1 MKQLFHFDSVHVATS
16 NPAGDNAILPT
27 FQQVADEDYVAFVD
41 RRRAR
46 IGKEAPRPPHYTQ
59 SRWGGVTRVATPDR
73 LPKTQD
79 QLDLKEFLR
88 QPLSNNEIDTVIEHH
103 FCYDPWH
110 QYEQEDRQEMQ
121 RIYYLPGA
129 AAKLGGWEGVQKAH
143 IMSRHRIKERW
154 QQLGVWDLKW
164 GIPVNLKGL
173 FQPADEFNWWPWLN
187 PGYALSPIGNAKLKG
202 PEICAARRY
211 LQKKKEQGREAE
223 APARIME
230 LANRAAGISANHD
243 ESPITSR
250 PWFLFALEVAAEEV
264 RLGRHP
270 RADRHDT
277 FLTARINVA
286 ARWQR
291 DGYWKDSW
299 TDNAKFGSFED
310 GWSSLPGW
318 TWGHELPSPG
328 TPDPDGMEFTPS
340 EIDAIEAIRP
350 PTPPPWPKPAPGA
363 SPAAWHVWKHF
374 NKRLAS
380 DLAEQQSTPR
390 PPDDDEDS
398 LGRPGAVASGTAGE
412 SAHQSIL
419 EDDADMAPRAEHS
432 RASIRGT
439 TSPNLH
445 RQARQSATATT
456 TRRPL
461 TRLDAGTTCS
471 DPASI
476 ASPSAAGRNRKSKGD
491 AKVIRAPIP
500 KPKQAPPT
508 RRSLRVAGRQRR
520 SEGVTVPVGDAA
532 SSEPLKAKDHGHVA
546 PRPQRNRQVKETST
560 RTTGRTANRAQGRRA
575 PISPKPQ
582 GVVKEKRTGR
592 LRR

>member
-1 MKQLFHFDSVHVATS
+1 MKQLFHFDSVHDATS

-27 FQQVADEDYVAFVD
+27 FQQVVDEDYVAFVD

-46 IGKEAPRPPHYTQ
+46 IGKEAPRPPYYTQ
-59 SRWGGVTRVATPDR
+59 SRWGGVTRVTTPDR

-79 QLDLKEFLR
+79 QLDLEEFLR
-88 QPLSNNEIDTVIEHH
+88 QPLSDNEIDTVIDQH

-110 QYEQEDRQEMQ
+110 QYEHEDRQEMQ
-121 RIYYLPGA
+121 RIYDLLDR
-129 AAKLGGWEGVQKAH
+129 AAKLGGWEGTQRAH

-164 GIPVNLKGL
+164 GIPVNPKGL
-173 FQPADEFNWWPWLN
+173 FRPANEFNWWPWLN
-187 PGYALSPIGNAKLKG
+187 PGYALSPIGNAKLEE

-211 LQKKKEQGREAE
+211 LQKKKEQGSEVE

-230 LANRAAGISANHD
+230 LANRAAGIPANHD
-243 ESPITSR
+243 ESPLVPLCTGSGS
-250 PWFLFALEVAAEEV
+250 
-264 RLGRHP
+264 GR
-270 RADRHDT
+270 
-277 FLTARINVA
+277 ARTNVA

-299 TDNAKFGSFED
+299 TDNAKYGSFDD
-310 GWSSLPGW
+310 GWSSFPGW
-318 TWGHELPSPG
+318 TWGHESPCPG

-363 SPAAWHVWKHF
+363 PPAAWHVWKLF
-374 NKRLAS
+374 NERLAS

-390 PPDDDEDS
+390 PPDHDEDA

-461 TRLDAGTTCS
+461 TRPDAGTTCS

-476 ASPSAAGRNRKSKGD
+476 ASPSAAGRNRKSRGD
-491 AKVIRAPIP
+491 AKAIRATIP

-532 SSEPLKAKDHGHVA
+532 SSEPVKAKDHGHVA

-560 RTTGRTANRAQGRRA
+560 RTTGRRADRAKGRRA

-582 GVVKEKRTGR
+582 GVVKENRPGR
-592 LRR
+592 SRR